1 VSAAR
6 LCCLC
11 LALLAFAAAAVAL
24 HLGLWRYGSPGPGLF
39 PFLAALLLLATALAA
54 LRDRGEQA
62 EGAEPI
68 DRPRFLRYGA
78 AILVFM
84 LLLKPLGAL
93 LASIGLFL
101 AVLRGIER
109 RSWLAAAS
117 VALVA
122 AVGSWGLFR
131 ETLGVPLPRGLLG
144 LG

>member
-1 VSAAR
+1 MSAAR

-11 LALLAFAAAAVAL
+11 LALLALVAAVMAL
-24 HLGLWRYGSPGPGLF
+24 NLGLWRYGTPGPGLF
-39 PFLAALLLLATALAA
+39 PFLAALLLLGTALAA
-54 LRDRGEQA
+54 LRGTGEQA
-62 EGAEPI
+62 GETEPV
-68 DRPRFLRYGA
+68 DRPRFLRYG
-78 AILVFM
+78 LVVLTFT
-84 LLLKPLGAL
+84 LLLKPLGTI
-93 LASIGLFL
+93 LASIALFL